1 MIDTITTDQDLLIT
15 LHNVYMNQVTA
26 SLSSSVIVDK
36 GDSLTGFQLNNIIDA
51 IERNIKTLTEA
62 RDRLER
68 DF

>member
-15 LHNVYMNQVTA
+15 LHNANMREVAA
-26 SLSSSVIVDK
+26 SLSSSVISDK
-36 GDSLTGFQLNNIIDA
+36 GDSLTGFRLNNIIDA